1 MDTYLT
7 ASPAVF
13 FYFAFDIDIDIPV
26 DPLWR
31 DRGDV
36 LSGDISQGGFRAMD
50 LDFWSDQER

>member
-7 ASPAVF
+7 ASLF
-13 FYFAFDIDIDIPV
+13 FAFDIPV

-50 LDFWSDQER
+50 LDFWSD

>member
-13 FYFAFDIDIDIPV
+13 FYLFFAFDIPV

-36 LSGDISQGGFRAMD
+36 LSGDIVSQGGFRAMD
-50 LDFWSDQER
+50 LDFWSD